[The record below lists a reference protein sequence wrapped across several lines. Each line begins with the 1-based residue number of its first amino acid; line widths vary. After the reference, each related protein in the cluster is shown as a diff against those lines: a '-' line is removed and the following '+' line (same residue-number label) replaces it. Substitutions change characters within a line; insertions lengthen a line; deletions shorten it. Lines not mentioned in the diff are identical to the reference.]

1 MLTIVW
7 DPTEFAV
14 VTALD
19 SGCKFTRGYYVSKV
33 LTPLSEW
40 WRERG
45 GGNFRK
51 LIVHADNASPHKAGE
66 SQQFMAPNAM
76 VIAAHPPYSPDLAPS
91 DFSLMRHVKGLL
103 RGWSFEAGERLLSAV
118 EGILRSFEK

>member
-1 MLTIVW
+1 MCHSSIQKVMLAIVW

-19 SGCKFTRGYYVSKV
+19 SRCKFNVGYYVSEV

-45 GGNFRK
+45 GGNF
-51 LIVHADNASPHKAGE
+51 
-66 SQQFMAPNAM
+66 
-76 VIAAHPPYSPDLAPS
+76 
-91 DFSLMRHVKGLL
+91 
-103 RGWSFEAGERLLSAV
+103 
-118 EGILRSFEK
+118 

>member
-14 VTALD
+14 VTALE
-19 SGCKFTRGYYVSKV
+19 SGCKFNAGYSVSKV

-45 GGNFRK
+45 GGPLRK
-51 LIVHADNASPHKAGE
+51 LIVPADNARLHKATV
-66 SQQFMAPNAM
+66 SHLFMARDAI
-76 VIAAHPPYSPDLAPS
+76 VLAAQSPCSPDLAPS
-91 DFSLMRHVKGLL
+91 DF
-103 RGWSFEAGERLLSAV
+103 
-118 EGILRSFEK
+118 